1 MAPSPGARGL
11 IWGLAFGR
19 PELARMISRESF
31 ARGLVIETSGVR
43 GQILKLLPPLSTVT
57 EAELD

>member
-1 MAPSPGARGL
+1 
-11 IWGLAFGR
+11 
-19 PELARMISRESF
+19 MIRRDSF

-43 GQILKLLPPLSTVT
+43 DQILKLLPPPPTVT